1 MVKIV
6 KQDFEENKR
15 RYNKLVKKLKIKL
28 PNEVQIT
35 HIGSTAIPNMY
46 GKNII
51 DILIGVKDV
60 NQFVEVG
67 KILKD
72 IGFIA
77 SAKNKDKDYQFFAS
91 TSQETKEGD
100 VHIHLSIINTNRYKE
115 FILIKEYLLKNE
127 DEAQKYSNFK
137 REISKDEIERNE
149 YKRIKSKYVSEL
161 LERAKIDK

>member
-15 RYNKLVKKLKIKL
+15 RYNKLVEKLKIKL

-51 DILIGVKDV
+51 DILIGVKDI
-60 NQFVEVG
+60 NQFNEVC
-67 KILKD
+67 KIIKD

-77 SAKNKDKDYQFFAS
+77 STKNKDKDYQFFAS
-91 TSQETKEGD
+91 TSQETKGGRCAY
-100 VHIHLSIINTNRYKE
+100 SFINY
-115 FILIKEYLLKNE
+115 
-127 DEAQKYSNFK
+127 
-137 REISKDEIERNE
+137 
-149 YKRIKSKYVSEL
+149 
-161 LERAKIDK
+161 